1 MKSQF
6 NDCAANLGSRGSQNS
21 EDSVKN
27 AFKKK
32 LNFNMK
38 YKAIIFCA
46 NKKKMPDKDSEKKIL
61 NLYKKS
67 FLRYEAN

>member
-6 NDCAANLGSRGSQNS
+6 NDYAANLGSSEPQNS

-27 AFKKK
+27 VFKKK

-46 NKKKMPDKDSEKKIL
+46 NKKK
-61 NLYKKS
+61 NA
-67 FLRYEAN
+67 R